1 MSASIHIT
9 NAKGRDATLGIY
21 PVNKSGSVQLGVVGA
36 KLEFRRYL
44 ASTESGTHK
53 KLSQSFGEDYGSK
66 LIESDPEVDV
76 EKVGKLISQTQ
87 TVFTNIAGE
96 LLYEDP
102 SFLEV
107 LLTPDGVEKERR
119 APVDT
124 SANVNIDLPVRWTG
138 RLVPIKDAIRKFAFK
153 RRMQLRHV
161 DGLTFD
167 FLFEMAKELEQ
178 KDALMLVGT
187 GEKGVSPLIFQ
198 ANGRPY
204 RGFLEGKTNG
214 KSYQVI
220 LHLSEMEL
228 KKPVV
233 TKKKGTADE

>member
-1 MSASIHIT
+1 
-9 NAKGRDATLGIY
+9 
-21 PVNKSGSVQLGVVGA
+21 
-36 KLEFRRYL
+36 
-44 ASTESGTHK
+44 
-53 KLSQSFGEDYGSK
+53 
-66 LIESDPEVDV
+66 
-76 EKVGKLISQTQ
+76 
-87 TVFTNIAGE
+87 
-96 LLYEDP
+96 
-102 SFLEV
+102 
-107 LLTPDGVEKERR
+107 
-119 APVDT
+119 
-124 SANVNIDLPVRWTG
+124 
-138 RLVPIKDAIRKFAFK
+138 
-153 RRMQLRHV
+153 MQLRHV

-178 KDALMLVGT
+178 KDSLMLVGT

-233 TKKKGTADE
+233 SKKKGAADE